1 MENSMSNKGLYQT
14 GFVFAIL
21 TTLSWLVFVVGSIT
35 SGDGSSLEGWLA
47 LGNSTAG
54 FLYNWGGTFGSLLA
68 IPVFLALYT
77 GFRQEIGV
85 VLRIP
90 VAFALVGSA
99 YLAMGFM
106 VDAGSGIYIFRPIV
120 AEASGDEAIDL
131 WRAARLAQ
139 DSIEVTWFIGSFMAY
154 GAAVVWMAVLML
166 RSAKAPRW
174 LNWVGIIAGLAGF
187 IWLRLFIPIPMPQIL
202 FLVLI
207 LINVFVGMGWM
218 VGLTFI
224 LARANED

>member
-1 MENSMSNKGLYQT
+1 
-14 GFVFAIL
+14 
-21 TTLSWLVFVVGSIT
+21 
-35 SGDGSSLEGWLA
+35 
-47 LGNSTAG
+47 
-54 FLYNWGGTFGSLLA
+54 
-68 IPVFLALYT
+68 
-77 GFRQEIGV
+77 
-85 VLRIP
+85 

-106 VDAGSGIYIFRPIV
+106 VDAGSGIYIFGPIV

-154 GAAVVWMAVLML
+154 GAAVIWMAVLML